1 MTPAELMATRESLGL
16 DRRSAAL
23 LVGVSA
29 RTWRSWETDPT
40 WQMRRGV
47 PVDVVDAL
55 SDLREAV
62 TQYVREHEDQDDEVL
77 VCYRNNAA
85 LRAAHADS
93 TMPAVTYLLV
103 QAQVADRIAGHHL
116 RKPPRLV
123 WSDLRAGDR
132 AVVLDGYRPR
142 LQATMT
148 SAEFVAYR
156 VQLGVSQ
163 NWVAAAVGVTD
174 KAIYDWGKG
183 ALLIP
188 HDVTKL
194 VFTLVAHV
202 NHVARPGA
210 ACETYRN
217 STEPI
222 TLLCHRDTH
231 QVAYDPDGRYVE
243 LPPPAH
249 RGAQLRVARAL
260 REAGHDVILEWAPL
274 EIKDL

>member
-16 DRRSAAL
+16 DRRSAAV

-40 WQMRRGV
+40 WQMRPGA
-47 PVDVVDAL
+47 PVGVVDAL
-55 SDLREAV
+55 SDLGEAV
-62 TQYVREHEDQDDEVL
+62 TRYVRDYRDQGDGVL
-77 VCYRNNAA
+77 VCYRDDAA
-85 LRAAHADS
+85 LRAARPGTAL
-93 TMPAVTYLLV
+93 PAVTYLLA
-103 QAQVADRIAGHHL
+103 QAQVADRIAGHQL

-132 AVVLDGYRPR
+132 AVVLEGHRPG

-163 NWVAAAVGVTD
+163 NWVATAVGVTD

-183 ALLIP
+183 AQRVP

-194 VFTLVAHV
+194 VFTLMADV
-202 NHVARPGA
+202 NHVARPGVA
-210 ACETYRN
+210 GATYRN
-217 STEPI
+217 TTEPI

-231 QVAYDPDGRYVE
+231 QVAYDPDGRYAE

-249 RGAQLRVARAL
+249 RAAQLRIARAL
-260 REAGHDVILEWAPL
+260 REAGHDVVLEWAPL
-274 EIKDL
+274 TATDL